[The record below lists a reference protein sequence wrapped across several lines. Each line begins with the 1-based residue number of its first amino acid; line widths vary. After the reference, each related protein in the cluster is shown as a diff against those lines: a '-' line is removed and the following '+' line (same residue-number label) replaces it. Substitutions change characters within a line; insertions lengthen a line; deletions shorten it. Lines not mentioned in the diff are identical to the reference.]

1 MKTEPIVEEK
11 KVKVEENRENIV
23 TPLQTS
29 TPRTIADRKRRQAML
44 LMEFNRSQ
52 QQASPPQQ
60 SPVKKL
66 KEEEPEKEE
75 KQLRDRTR

>member
-1 MKTEPIVEEK
+1 MKIEPTEEEK
-11 KVKVEENRENIV
+11 KVKVEENRENVV
-23 TPLQTS
+23 TSLQTS
-29 TPRTIADRKRRQAML
+29 TPRTIADRKKRQAML

-52 QQASPPQQ
+52 QQASPLQQ
-60 SPVKKL
+60 PPVKKV